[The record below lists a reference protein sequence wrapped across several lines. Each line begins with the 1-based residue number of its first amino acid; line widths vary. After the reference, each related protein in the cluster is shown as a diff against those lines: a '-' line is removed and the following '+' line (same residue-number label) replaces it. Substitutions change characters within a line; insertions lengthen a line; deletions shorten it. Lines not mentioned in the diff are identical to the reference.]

1 MKKHTI
7 SVLVENH
14 FGVLARVA
22 SLFSSR
28 AYNISSLTV
37 GETENP
43 DISRMTIVV
52 TGDDDI
58 LEQVTK
64 QLNKLVDVI
73 KVIDITTEDY
83 IDRELVLI
91 KLDCNKSNRTEL
103 IESITVFKGRIVGI
117 GKNFLTAEVTGDS
130 NKIDA
135 FIEFIRPYGVKE
147 MVRSG
152 KIAMIR

>member
-7 SVLVENH
+7 SVLVENQ

-22 SLFSSR
+22 GLFSSR
-28 AYNISSLTV
+28 AYNINSLTV

-43 DISRMTIVV
+43 DVSRMTIVV
-52 TGDDDI
+52 TGDKAI

-64 QLNKLVDVI
+64 QLNKLIDII
-73 KVIDITTEDY
+73 KVIDITDEDY

-91 KLDCNKSNRTEL
+91 RLDCNKSSRSEL
-103 IESITVFKGRIVGI
+103 IEAVDVFKGRIVGI
-117 GKNFLTAEVTGDS
+117 SKNSITAEVSGDTG
-130 NKIDA
+130 KIKA
-135 FIEFIRPYGVKE
+135 FVEFVRPHGIKE

-152 KIAMIR
+152 KIAMAR